1 MGKSLVIGV
10 DIGHH
15 SIKAVALKPSKGT
28 FTLVSYQELPIEA
41 DIFTDN
47 HMLNYQ
53 KIVKKLKELR
63 KSLPLFSRKVA
74 LAIPDNAVISKV
86 LQIDSALDAQEREY
100 AIFQAFAHQSPFPI
114 EELNLDFVEVNRSSA
129 SQALASYQVYATKRD
144 VAESRVQAATKAGYQ
159 PVLLDVQTHS
169 LVHIWQMASRM
180 QHKFDW
186 LLVDVGL
193 SQTSVCMDLQDKA
206 PFCKEIALGTQLI
219 ENDHQ
224 LEHLVHGSTE
234 RFIFA
239 LVDKLQ
245 RNIQMLTSVHGVSVQ
260 GIWLAG
266 GGAVTPMLA
275 EEIARRLNTEC
286 ELFNPLALFERQ
298 NNKKSAS
305 YSTGHAYATAAGLAL
320 RGLDWLEQEHAA

>member
-114 EELNLDFVEVNRSSA
+114 EELNLDFVEVNRASA

-144 VAESRVQAATKAGYQ
+144 VAESRVSGRDKSWLSTRITRCANAQPGSHLANGIKNAAQ
-159 PVLLDVQTHS
+159 VR
-169 LVHIWQMASRM
+169 LV
-180 QHKFDW
+180 
-186 LLVDVGL
+186 
-193 SQTSVCMDLQDKA
+193 
-206 PFCKEIALGTQLI
+206 
-219 ENDHQ
+219 
-224 LEHLVHGSTE
+224 
-234 RFIFA
+234 
-239 LVDKLQ
+239 
-245 RNIQMLTSVHGVSVQ
+245 
-260 GIWLAG
+260 AG
-266 GGAVTPMLA
+266 GRWLEPNLGV
-275 EEIARRLNTEC
+275 
-286 ELFNPLALFERQ
+286 
-298 NNKKSAS
+298 
-305 YSTGHAYATAAGLAL
+305 YGLA
-320 RGLDWLEQEHAA
+320 R

>member
-1 MGKSLVIGV
+1 
-10 DIGHH
+10 
-15 SIKAVALKPSKGT
+15 
-28 FTLVSYQELPIEA
+28 
-41 DIFTDN
+41 
-47 HMLNYQ
+47 
-53 KIVKKLKELR
+53 
-63 KSLPLFSRKVA
+63 
-74 LAIPDNAVISKV
+74 
-86 LQIDSALDAQEREY
+86 
-100 AIFQAFAHQSPFPI
+100 
-114 EELNLDFVEVNRSSA
+114 
-129 SQALASYQVYATKRD
+129 
-144 VAESRVQAATKAGYQ
+144 
-159 PVLLDVQTHS
+159 
-169 LVHIWQMASRM
+169 
-180 QHKFDW
+180 
-186 LLVDVGL
+186 
-193 SQTSVCMDLQDKA
+193 MDLQDKA

-320 RGLDWLEQEHAA
+320 RGLDWLEQDHAA

>member
-15 SIKAVALKPSKGT
+15 SIKAVALKPSKST

-86 LQIDSALDAQEREY
+86 LQIDSELEAQEREY
-100 AIFQAFAHQSPFPI
+100 AIFQAFAHQSPFPV
-114 EELNLDFVEVNRSSA
+114 EELNLDFVHLNQSS
-129 SQALASYQVYATKRD
+129 STQPMSSYQVYATKRE
-144 VAESRVQAATKAGYQ
+144 VVESRIQAVTKAGYQ
-159 PVLLDVQTHS
+159 PVLLDVQAHS
-169 LVHIWQMASRM
+169 LVHIWQMASRT

-206 PFCKEIALGTQLI
+206 PFCKDIALGTQLI
-219 ENDHQ
+219 DSEAQFDH
-224 LEHLVHGSTE
+224 LIHGSTE

-239 LVDKLQ
+239 LVEKLQ
-245 RNIQMLTSVHGVSVQ
+245 RSIQLLTSVHGVAVR
-260 GIWLAG
+260 GIWLSG

-275 EEIARRLNTEC
+275 EEIARRLGIEC
-286 ELFNPLALFERQ
+286 ELFNPLNLFEAR
-298 NNKKSAS
+298 NAKNAAN
-305 YSTGHAYATAAGLAL
+305 YSSGHVYTTAAGLAL
-320 RGLDWLEQEHAA
+320 RGLDWLEQTHAA

>member
-86 LQIDSALDAQEREY
+86 LQIDSDLEGQEREY
-100 AIFQAFAHQSPFPI
+100 AIFQAFAHQSPFPV
-114 EELNLDFVEVNRSSA
+114 EELNLDYVELKQSSA
-129 SQALASYQVYATKRD
+129 SQAMSSYQVYATKREVVD
-144 VAESRVQAATKAGYQ
+144 SRIQAATKAGYQ
-159 PVLLDVQTHS
+159 PVLLDVQAHS
-169 LVHIWQMASRM
+169 LVHIWQMASRY
-180 QHKFDW
+180 QNKFDW

-193 SQTSVCMDLQDKA
+193 SQTSVCMDLNEKA
-206 PFCKEIALGTQLI
+206 PFCKDIALGTQLI
-219 ENDHQ
+219 DSEAQFD
-224 LEHLVHGSTE
+224 HLVHGTTE

-239 LVDKLQ
+239 LVEKLQ
-245 RNIQMLTSVHGVSVQ
+245 RNIQLLTSVHGVSVQ
-260 GIWLAG
+260 GIWLSG
-266 GGAVTPMLA
+266 GGALTPMLA
-275 EEIARRLNTEC
+275 EEVARRLNVEC
-286 ELFNPLALFERQ
+286 ELFNPLSLFEMRSS
-298 NNKKSAS
+298 KKAAGDSN
-305 YSTGHAYATAAGLAL
+305 GHTYTTAAGLAL
-320 RGLDWLEQEHAA
+320 RGLDWLEQTHVA